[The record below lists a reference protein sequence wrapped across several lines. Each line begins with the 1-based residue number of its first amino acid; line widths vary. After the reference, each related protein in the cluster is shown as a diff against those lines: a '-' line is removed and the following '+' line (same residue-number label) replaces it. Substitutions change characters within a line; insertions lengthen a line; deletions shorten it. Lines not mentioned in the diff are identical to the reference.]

1 MNYFNLPT
9 RKNQVRILS
18 LSILGYGILL
28 LMGDF
33 LLPELDEFTKKR
45 LTQAGILALYLA
57 TLNAGLGFVW
67 TSKGRQNERIAQ
79 SVEHENEERIKLLS
93 DQAMLLGISYHT
105 EIQKAQEAIAE
116 AQRQIQAVK
125 ELPSV
130 YEWCGAASLLLVAAG
145 TLLCFIGA
153 G

>member
-1 MNYFNLPT
+1 
-9 RKNQVRILS
+9 
-18 LSILGYGILL
+18 
-28 LMGDF
+28 
-33 LLPELDEFTKKR
+33 
-45 LTQAGILALYLA
+45 
-57 TLNAGLGFVW
+57 
-67 TSKGRQNERIAQ
+67 
-79 SVEHENEERIKLLS
+79 
-93 DQAMLLGISYHT
+93 MLLGISYHT